1 MVRLCIGIGL
11 CMYVGVCMCV
21 QVCVRD
27 LHESYWV
34 CCSW

>member
-11 CMYVGVCMCV
+11 FTYVGACMCV

-27 LHESYWV
+27 LHESY
-34 CCSW
+34 